1 MTNIFYSEYLNYR
14 VYSIVILYGLIFIK
28 FDNLKI
34 AVILFAFAICSDIFV
49 AFIAQLC
56 ILFIFY
62 VVITILFLKAIFITA
77 SVCQTAVLTMKVTK
91 LLYCFL
97 YWVHQV
103 KQFNF
108 VNFFT
113 KILNIVPAPKSNVI
127 EMLKFIKNIAI
138 ESEVISLVVK
148 ELATMGLNIF
158 SFCGERWAI

>member
-14 VYSIVILYGLIFIK
+14 VYSIVILYGLIFIR

-34 AVILFAFAICSDIFV
+34 AVILFAFVICSDIFA
-49 AFIAQLC
+49 AFIVQLC
-56 ILFIFY
+56 ILFIFFF
-62 VVITILFLKAIFITA
+62 VITILFLKAIFITA

-108 VNFFT
+108 ANFFT
-113 KILNIVPAPKSNVI
+113 EILNIVPATKSNVI

-138 ESEVISLVVK
+138 ESQVISLVVK
-148 ELATMGLNIF
+148 ELATLGLNIF

>member
-14 VYSIVILYGLIFIK
+14 VYSIVILYGLIFIR

-34 AVILFAFAICSDIFV
+34 AVILFAFVICSDIFA
-49 AFIAQLC
+49 AFIVQLC
-56 ILFIFY
+56 ILFIFF

-77 SVCQTAVLTMKVTK
+77 SVCQTAVLTMKVIK

-113 KILNIVPAPKSNVI
+113 EILNIVPATKSNVI

-138 ESEVISLVVK
+138 ESQVISLVVK

-158 SFCGERWAI
+158 SFCGERWVI